1 MIAVISKLNNVSSH
15 NFSRS
20 IQACSEN
27 SENPKPSSTKCHLN
41 HEPYPC
47 HVERGDSGPEI
58 NCRIIGTETLLA
70 RSQDLLRLYLPACL
84 RAAYE
89 LLGSHPF
96 RKLDILI
103 LPRCYSGLGLASP
116 SLVIFSHKL
125 LTLRFDLCLTK
136 RILDLYHI
144 LDHKSWLKKICFK
157 LLITNP
163 VNFQR
168 FACFHESNESL
179 VL

>member
-1 MIAVISKLNNVSSH
+1 MIAVISKLNNVSSY

-58 NCRIIGTETLLA
+58 DCRIIGTETLLA

-96 RKLDILI
+96 LKLDILI

-116 SLVIFSHKL
+116 SLVIFNHQRCTRGGGGGGREAPHVPPLKIFRKLPHKNAI
-125 LTLRFDLCLTK
+125 K
-136 RILDLYHI
+136 H
-144 LDHKSWLKKICFK
+144 
-157 LLITNP
+157 P
-163 VNFQR
+163 PP
-168 FACFHESNESL
+168 
-179 VL
+179 